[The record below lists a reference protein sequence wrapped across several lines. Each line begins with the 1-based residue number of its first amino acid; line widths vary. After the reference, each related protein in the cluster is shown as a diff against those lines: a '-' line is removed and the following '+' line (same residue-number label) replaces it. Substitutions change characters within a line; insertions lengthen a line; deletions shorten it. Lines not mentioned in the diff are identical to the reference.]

1 MKTVK
6 QLSILTSLAAVSL
19 LSGCD
24 IAEDTCTTNADC
36 AEGET
41 CQIAEGSADE
51 NICVAGEGSAAV
63 TCTTD
68 ASLCSATQQCDNGAC
83 VTIVYQH
90 DSCPVPEKSI
100 LIRKSAVD
108 VRGRGSTCPY
118 PQAFFPTK

>member
-24 IAEDTCTTNADC
+24 IAEDTCTTDADC

-51 NICVAGEGSAAV
+51 NICVAGEGSA
-63 TCTTD
+63 TGSST
-68 ASLCSATQQCDNGAC
+68 SAPNT
-83 VTIVYQH
+83 
-90 DSCPVPEKSI
+90 P
-100 LIRKSAVD
+100 SAIEII
-108 VRGRGSTCPY
+108 
-118 PQAFFPTK
+118 QAMS